1 MGSLT
6 LDWLHV
12 IALLGAIQGVFLAG
26 VLATKQRNRAANR
39 ILAAAM
45 LSFSIALVS
54 TVYHAA
60 GLVDDYPHFFGAGYP
75 QPFLFGPLIYMY
87 AVTAADRTRRLS
99 WRDALHLAPFLIFL
113 IAGLPI
119 YLMSGTE
126 KVAFYEGLQRGETTA
141 LLAIADPL
149 KFVSGVAYTAA
160 TLLFLR
166 RHRERVKDSYSTIE
180 RVNLTWLI
188 WLCGAAA
195 AIWVLAVAFQL
206 LQAMA
211 VADLPR
217 SDDVISVAV
226 AALVYAIGYR
236 GLKQPEIFR
245 YETAEHPIPTPVAET
260 PAPAEAEAEA
270 EAGAE
275 AGTEAAAEA
284 AGARYARSG
293 LTDRQARRLEEA
305 LLALMDRERPWQD
318 SDLTLADLASRLNTT
333 PHKLSEVL
341 NSQLGVTFY
350 DFVNGYRV
358 REVQRRIAAGE
369 AHRVKM
375 LTLAM
380 DAGFASKS
388 TFNLVFKKFT
398 SQTPSD
404 YRQTAGA

>member
-1 MGSLT
+1 MGRLT

-12 IALLGAIQGVFLAG
+12 VALLGAVQGVFLAG

-45 LSFSIALVS
+45 LSFSISLVS

-87 AVTAADRTRRLS
+87 AVTAADRTRRLTS
-99 WRDALHLAPFLIFL
+99 RDTLHLAPFLVFL
-113 IAGLPI
+113 LAGLPI
-119 YLMSGTE
+119 YLMSGPE
-126 KVAFYEGLQRGETTA
+126 KVAFYEGLRRGEA
-141 LLAIADPL
+141 PVLLAIADPM
-149 KFVSGVAYTAA
+149 KFVSGVSYSIA

-166 RHRERVKDSYSTIE
+166 RHRERVKSSYSTTE

-188 WLCGAAA
+188 WLCGSAA
-195 AIWVLAVAFQL
+195 AIWLLAVVFQV
-206 LQAMA
+206 LQGSGIAE
-211 VADLPR
+211 LPR

-245 YETAEHPIPTPVAET
+245 FETAEYPIPVPAMET
-260 PAPAEAEAEA
+260 TTQP
-270 EAGAE
+270 
-275 AGTEAAAEA
+275 A
-284 AGARYARSG
+284 AGRETESSAARYERSG
-293 LTDRQARRLEEA
+293 LTDRQAQRLEEA

-318 SDLTLADLASRLNTT
+318 SDLTLADLASRLHTT

-341 NSQLGVTFY
+341 NTQLGVTFY

-369 AHRVKM
+369 AQRVKM

-404 YRQTAGA
+404 YRQAAGA